1 MRRAID
7 AIAQARESRA
17 RNHDLKA
24 AELARD
30 AASRPGTG
38 LSRRPKTPLFLTR
51 DEGVMCVSPVSPS
64 SSPMSPGTFLSNVMK
79 KKLRLK
85 RDKDAR
91 KTRLAAQKEK
101 AEREAARN
109 ARPWL
114 ALLRDHPSGQGTFTA
129 EHLSA
134 LCDTVARR
142 LANVMHQKECIEC
155 MCVTQ
160 LEKVLKALHKLN
172 VAMCGIIESL
182 LTSSG
187 NGTRRGTRH
196 TTPCDAP
203 EGPTSFACKKA
214 ILRAQSL
221 FDEFKKAL
229 AAFMSLATEERRAG
243 LQGLAKVHVKD
254 TEDGSREL
262 EDVFGF
268 VALFAPVGAIKLH
281 NDLMRS
287 VGEAFLK
294 KLGARG
300 GRIQEGYLEKKVE
313 DLFHE
318 LDADGGGDIDF
329 EEMSDGLARMGVN
342 VSKRELKKLLAEF
355 DSDGNLQLDMDE
367 FKGMVKNL
375 LHECKVVIEKDH
387 ESASAW
393 RTKRPST
400 LCVDEDYDGRGGEG
414 SSARTSKQKANE
426 EQATPTPAW
435 SKRRGS
441 LMYSHL
447 KTPDHML
454 KRRAEVAAKKA
465 ARKREIS
472 PTFYGL
478 RPKTSL

>member
-1 MRRAID
+1 MRACLRVRA
-7 AIAQARESRA
+7 
-17 RNHDLKA
+17 
-24 AELARD
+24 
-30 AASRPGTG
+30 
-38 LSRRPKTPLFLTR
+38 
-51 DEGVMCVSPVSPS
+51 CV
-64 SSPMSPGTFLSNVMK
+64 
-79 KKLRLK
+79 
-85 RDKDAR
+85 
-91 KTRLAAQKEK
+91 
-101 AEREAARN
+101 
-109 ARPWL
+109 
-114 ALLRDHPSGQGTFTA
+114 
-129 EHLSA
+129 
-134 LCDTVARR
+134 
-142 LANVMHQKECIEC
+142 I
-155 MCVTQ
+155 TQ
-160 LEKVLKALHKLN
+160 VLKALHKLN

-375 LHECKVVIEKDH
+375 LHECKVPCLEARSFVLALMFHALLCLIQAH
-387 ESASAW
+387 YALHSAGGD
-393 RTKRPST
+393 RKRP
-400 LCVDEDYDGRGGEG
+400 
-414 SSARTSKQKANE
+414 
-426 EQATPTPAW
+426 
-435 SKRRGS
+435 
-441 LMYSHL
+441 
-447 KTPDHML
+447 
-454 KRRAEVAAKKA
+454 
-465 ARKREIS
+465 
-472 PTFYGL
+472 
-478 RPKTSL
+478 